1 MYRASFGAQ
10 FVSGIIMPT
19 TMFIG
24 NLVYVVIAVVG
35 GVLVAGGTM
44 SLGGVQAF
52 IQYSRQLGQPLSQL
66 GSMVNLLQS
75 GVASS
80 ERVFELLDAQ
90 EQRPDPVPAKSPA
103 PGAAAPAFSHA
114 DFAYEPDNPLIRHL
128 SLIAAPGHTVAIVGP
143 TGAGKTTLVNLLM
156 RFYDIDSGR
165 IELGGVDTA
174 EMTRDDLRDRTGMV

>member
-35 GVLVAGGTM
+35 GVLVAGGTI

-75 GVASS
+75 GVASA

-90 EQRPDPVPAKSPA
+90 EQSPDPARPSSPS
-103 PGAAAPAFSHA
+103 PDAADLEFEHVG
-114 DFAYEPDNPLIRHL
+114 FAYEPERPLIR
-128 SLIAAPGHTVAIVGP
+128 
-143 TGAGKTTLVNLLM
+143 
-156 RFYDIDSGR
+156 
-165 IELGGVDTA
+165 
-174 EMTRDDLRDRTGMV
+174 DL